1 MTFPSMLPKGSNQL
15 LRSQGGEDR
24 RSPEEAAST
33 RSDFAPNAWW
43 RLEYARA
50 AIEFRH
56 DHSTR
61 AGERERDPIWIFHV
75 ILEQV

>member
-1 MTFPSMLPKGSNQL
+1 MHREEEHKERELRFKSTKES
-15 LRSQGGEDR
+15 RSQGEEDR

-33 RSDFAPNAWW
+33 RSDFAPNAWL

-56 DHSTR
+56 DQSRGAR
-61 AGERERDPIWIFHV
+61 AGSQISHLIH
-75 ILEQV
+75 